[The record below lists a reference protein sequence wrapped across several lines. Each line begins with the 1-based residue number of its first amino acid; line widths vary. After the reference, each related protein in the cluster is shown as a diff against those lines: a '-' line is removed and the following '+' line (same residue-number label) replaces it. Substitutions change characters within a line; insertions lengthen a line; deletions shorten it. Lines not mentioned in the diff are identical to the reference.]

1 MNKSSAKRNPY
12 SPLPSLR
19 TVIFQYTT
27 DELSVC
33 VLAALVANG
42 AGSLA
47 CRLTGSLALAASA
60 LFQSILKS
68 LCIQGFDML
77 HCFCLLIPFF
87 VHFVNYSIG
96 ILILK
101 ALFFDHLFSFS
112 HTFFTISWYNNTTLI

>member
-27 DELSVC
+27 DALSVC

-60 LFQSILKS
+60 LLHGLLQSFI
-68 LCIQGFDML
+68 
-77 HCFCLLIPFF
+77 
-87 VHFVNYSIG
+87 V
-96 ILILK
+96 
-101 ALFFDHLFSFS
+101 
-112 HTFFTISWYNNTTLI
+112 